1 MDERIY
7 ISNYFLK
14 ALSKLFEVGLED
26 ISFIGDDDL
35 IKIREAIDTTYEIEG
50 DLRRRQKL
58 NIKRISD
65 LGTFKGRRHRT
76 GLPLRGQRTRTN
88 ARTGRGV
95 KKTVAGKKK

>member
-35 IKIREAIDTTYEIEG
+35 IKIESFKRTPKVDLEINLQDGSKFPNLLLEIYYH
-50 DLRRRQKL
+50 LV
-58 NIKRISD
+58 S
-65 LGTFKGRRHRT
+65 
-76 GLPLRGQRTRTN
+76 
-88 ARTGRGV
+88 
-95 KKTVAGKKK
+95 